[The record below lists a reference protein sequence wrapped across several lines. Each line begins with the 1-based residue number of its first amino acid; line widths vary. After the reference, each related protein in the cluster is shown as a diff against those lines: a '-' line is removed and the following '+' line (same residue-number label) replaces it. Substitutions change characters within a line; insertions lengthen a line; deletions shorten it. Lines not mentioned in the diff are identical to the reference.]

1 MPRAQLITR
10 RSLLGAAATGAGAV
24 LAACAGANTATGGA
38 RPDSGTPRRVV
49 VVGAG
54 LAGLTAAVDLHA
66 AGWDVTVLEARHR
79 VGGRV
84 LTLHEPFSGDQYA
97 EAGGESIDDNHT
109 AIQALA
115 RHYGLPLAHR
125 PADKLVRAA
134 VFDKGARS
142 SLGALLEQNGSAT
155 TIGYVGFDQALVDVA
170 GDMDPEHPERAAHAA
185 ELDSRSLE
193 DFLADQHLTDA
204 AAFLVRTD
212 YRGNYNSELSGVS
225 LLFAAQQAVVDENLP
240 EAGVETMRIAGGNQ
254 RLPQAMA
261 TQLGQRVVLGAAVT
275 RISQQSWGVRVS
287 AGARSYDAAHLVL
300 AVPPPPLRRITFD
313 PALPA
318 AVADMVAHLRL
329 GSALKVSRQYSNRFW
344 IPEGLSGFTVTDLPF
359 AVGWEATD
367 SQPVTASGPGI
378 LTQFVTGDAAV
389 AGAKLRD
396 RTRIASF
403 GAQLDR
409 VYPEGVGSST
419 SRRSTMAWANEPF
432 TGGGYAVFAPGQFA
446 PFWPVLRAPHGRI
459 WFAGEHTETLAGY
472 MESAVRSGHRV
483 AGSIGRP
490 PPT

>member
-1 MPRAQLITR
+1 
-10 RSLLGAAATGAGAV
+10 
-24 LAACAGANTATGGA
+24 
-38 RPDSGTPRRVV
+38 VV

-54 LAGLTAAVDLHA
+54 LAGLTAAVDLHD
-66 AGWDVTVLEARHR
+66 AGWDVTVLEARDR

-84 LTLHEPFSGDQYA
+84 FTLHEPFSDHQYA

-115 RHYGLPLAHR
+115 RRYDLPLAHR

-155 TIGYVGFDQALVDVA
+155 TIGYLGFDQALIDVA
-170 GDMDPEHPERAAHAA
+170 GDMDPEHPERAAHAV

-204 AAFLVRTD
+204 AAFLVRTN
-212 YRGNYNSELSGVS
+212 YRGNYNAELSGVS
-225 LLFAAQQAVVDENLP
+225 LLFAAQQAVVDQNLP
-240 EAGVETMRIAGGNQ
+240 ESGVETMRIAGGNQ
-254 RLPQAMA
+254 RLPQALA
-261 TQLGQRVVLGAAVT
+261 KALGQRVVLGAAVT

-287 AGARSYDAAHLVL
+287 AGARSYGAAHLVL

-318 AVADMVAHLRL
+318 AVSDMVTHLRL
-329 GSALKVSRQYSNRFW
+329 GSALKVSRQYSSRFW

-396 RTRIASF
+396 RKRIASF

-409 VYPEGVGSST
+409 VYPEGLASST
-419 SRRSTMAWANEPF
+419 PRRSTMAWADEPF

>member
-1 MPRAQLITR
+1 
-10 RSLLGAAATGAGAV
+10 
-24 LAACAGANTATGGA
+24 
-38 RPDSGTPRRVV
+38 VV

-54 LAGLTAAVDLHA
+54 LAGLTAAVDLRA
-66 AGWDVTVLEARHR
+66 AGWDVAVLEARDR

-115 RHYGLPLAHR
+115 RRYRLALAHR
-125 PADKLVRAA
+125 PADKLLRAA
-134 VFDKGARS
+134 VFDKGERS
-142 SLGALLEQNGSAT
+142 SLGALLEQNGTAT
-155 TIGYVGFDQALVDVA
+155 TIGYLGFDQALIDVA
-170 GDMDPEHPERAAHAA
+170 GGLDPEHPERAAHAA
-185 ELDSRSLE
+185 QLDSRSLE
-193 DFLADQHLTDA
+193 DFLAEQHLTDA

-212 YRGNYNSELSGVS
+212 YRGNYNAELSGVS
-225 LLFAAQQAVVDENLP
+225 LLFAAQQAVVDENLS

-254 RLPQAMA
+254 RLPEAMA
-261 TQLGQRVVLGAAVT
+261 KALGDRVVLGAAVT

-287 AGARSYDAAHLVL
+287 AGSRSYDAAHVVL

-313 PALPA
+313 PVLPG
-318 AVADMVAHLRL
+318 AVADMVDHLRL
-329 GSALKVSRQYSNRFW
+329 GSALKVSRQYMRRFW

-367 SQPVTASGPGI
+367 SQAVTESGPGI
-378 LTQFVTGDAAV
+378 LTQFVTGDAAA
-389 AGAKLRD
+389 AGAKLTD
-396 RTRIASF
+396 RKRIASF

-409 VYPEGVGSST
+409 VYPEGVASAT
-419 SRRSTMAWANEPF
+419 SRRSTMAWADEPF
-432 TGGGYAVFAPGQFA
+432 TGGGYAVFAPGQFV
-446 PFWPVLRAPHGRI
+446 PFWPVLRAPHGRM

-483 AGSIGRP
+483 AGSIGHP
-490 PPT
+490 PPA